1 MLKYENSLSVKV
13 GVIFISH
20 FGGHQLTLF
29 LDFDGV
35 LHPEYCNPS
44 LHFVMLPA
52 LEALLREYPQVEI
65 VLSSTWRMQFE
76 FSHLLSRFSPDIS
89 ARIAG
94 QTPVFAELKDV
105 PDRLIGYPR
114 HAECW
119 AWQRDH
125 RMASDNW
132 VALDDRPWLFY
143 PLCHQLIQT
152 NGAIGLTQDDLKRL
166 STRLGEKV
174 S

>member
-1 MLKYENSLSVKV
+1 MFFYHIVAV
-13 GVIFISH
+13 
-20 FGGHQLTLF
+20 TLF

-35 LHPEYCNPS
+35 LHPEYCSSS
-44 LHFVMLPA
+44 LHFTHLPL
-52 LEALLREYPQVEI
+52 LEELLRLHPHVEI
-65 VLSSTWRMQFE
+65 VISSTWRLQFE
-76 FSHLLSRFSPDIS
+76 FTHLLDRFSPDIA

-94 QTPVFAELKDV
+94 QTPVFAELTDV

-119 AWQRDH
+119 TWLREQRA
-125 RMASDNW
+125 ASDNW

-143 PLCHQLIQT
+143 PMCPQVIQT
-152 NGAIGLTQDDLKRL
+152 NGATGLNHEVIRQL
-166 STRLGEKV
+166 SSLL